1 MSFANGDL
9 GLDLSLANEDV
20 LSPGRYEGE
29 RGGRGPGGWRWERT
43 VEVPI
48 EGGCFVRR
56 PEFVDGMDRPGL
68 MDWRYY
74 GQVLPPHLL
83 NGEAEDVAAF
93 AVAIGFPCSDGYAS
107 GLLAA
112 SFRQG
117 PVAPSSAPSICWTVL
132 ALSPSRTG

>member
-1 MSFANGDL
+1 MA
-9 GLDLSLANEDV
+9 V
-20 LSPGRYEGE
+20 V
-29 RGGRGPGGWRWERT
+29 GPGGWRWERT

-117 PVAPSSAPSICWTVL
+117 PGRTVVSTLDLLDSLGSLAVADRLMVNLLRYA
-132 ALSPSRTG
+132 SR